1 MGGAASGSEEVIPGI
16 AGRSV
21 LLNRVL
27 YRLLGEVV
35 LELEGD
41 ERQAVDEKYQVQ
53 GEARVPGAVVDL
65 PGHGEAVLRVEGCGC
80 LVAWAGSAVEEAYG
94 VLTMLD
100 ALSEDVDDAV
110 VRYLPLETVEE
121 LAAGV
126 VVGVQAEGLGGLRLG
141 VLQEGGQV
149 GQVHAGRG
157 VVVLVLLWEPARLQE
172 QVDRAGFESLLA
184 GVGGHVAS
192 LGRSLSER

>member
-1 MGGAASGSEEVIPGI
+1 MALVEGQEYGLQAGQFGAETYPVLVDGHVGGAASGSEEVIPGI

-27 YRLLGEVV
+27 HRLLGEVV

-65 PGHGEAVLRVEGCGC
+65 PCHGEAVLRVEGCGC
-80 LVAWAGSAVEEAYG
+80 LVTWAGSAVEEAYG

-100 ALSEDVDDAV
+100 ALSEDVYDAPFLDLV
-110 VRYLPLETVEE
+110 LEPVQE
-121 LAAGV
+121 LASGV
-126 VVGVQAEGLGGLRLG
+126 VVGVQVECLGGLRLG
-141 VLQEGGQV
+141 IVREGSQ
-149 GQVHAGRG
+149 
-157 VVVLVLLWEPARLQE
+157 
-172 QVDRAGFESLLA
+172 
-184 GVGGHVAS
+184 
-192 LGRSLSER
+192 LG

>member
-1 MGGAASGSEEVIPGI
+1 
-16 AGRSV
+16 
-21 LLNRVL
+21 
-27 YRLLGEVV
+27 
-35 LELEGD
+35 
-41 ERQAVDEKYQVQ
+41 
-53 GEARVPGAVVDL
+53 
-65 PGHGEAVLRVEGCGC
+65 
-80 LVAWAGSAVEEAYG
+80 
-94 VLTMLD
+94 MLD

-141 VLQEGGQV
+141 IVQEGGQV

-157 VVVLVLLWEPARLQE
+157 VVVLVLPWEPARLQE

-184 GVGGHVAS
+184 GVGGHLVS
-192 LGRSLSER
+192 LVHLQIGTSLNSPGCIPSRAAWISSILICTSAHLLESKTMTAICLRPRFCW